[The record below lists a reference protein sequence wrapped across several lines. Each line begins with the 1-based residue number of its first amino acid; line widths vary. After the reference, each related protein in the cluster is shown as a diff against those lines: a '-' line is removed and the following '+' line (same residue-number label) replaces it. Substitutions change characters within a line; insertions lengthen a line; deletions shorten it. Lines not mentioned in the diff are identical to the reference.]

1 MKEKVSIEEMER
13 KRFYVLL
20 VETSVSL
27 LFSIF
32 LIWRLWMIDLDISV
46 SRLVDC
52 CFIGSVLLVWAV
64 RSWGFSVLRKIR
76 REKRLEQ
83 ALDSELYTLY
93 NYKAAMVGFC
103 AVGIAGAIV
112 MCMGFVFNL
121 SAVSAVYMVLAAGW
135 FAFDIRRL
143 ILYRP

>member
-64 RSWGFSVLRKIR
+64 KVLGLFCIEKDQE
-76 REKRLEQ
+76 RETVRTGVRFR
-83 ALDSELYTLY
+83 TLY
-93 NYKAAMVGFC
+93 S
-103 AVGIAGAIV
+103 
-112 MCMGFVFNL
+112 L
-121 SAVSAVYMVLAAGW
+121 
-135 FAFDIRRL
+135 
-143 ILYRP
+143 